1 MKTPKRYPATMSVYA
16 TQQNLKNDRARW
28 KRKNKIAQLK
38 RTIARLKSE
47 TVMTSLPYLDTEE
60 KLRAFTKKHWGIDI
74 EPALVS
80 AHAAGDSVLIF
91 PSAVYRNMY
100 AQANCE
106 FASMGQITYEQQALV
121 HPCILPVLQKAYHHK
136 EQQEKAASR
145 ARMETFYND
154 CQERLD
160 REAGRR
166 ALEQEIERLRQ
177 RDAKRR
183 KNPSKSLLSRIISLI
198 TK

>member
-1 MKTPKRYPATMSVYA
+1 MRTPAGSAKTKSHSSNAPSRG
-16 TQQNLKNDRARW
+16 LK
-28 KRKNKIAQLK
+28 
-38 RTIARLKSE
+38 KSE
-47 TVMTSLPYLDTEE
+47 TVMTSLPSLDTEE
-60 KLRAFTKKHWGIDI
+60 KLRAFTKQHWGIDI

-91 PSAVYRNMY
+91 PSSAYRCLY
-100 AQANCE
+100 AQVNCA

-121 HPCILPVLQKAYHHK
+121 HPCVLPVLQKAYHHK

-154 CQERLD
+154 CQKRLD
-160 REAGRR
+160 REAERR
-166 ALEQEIERLRQ
+166 ALALENEIERLRQ
-177 RDAKRR
+177 GSEEKR
-183 KNPSKSLLSRIISLI
+183 KDPSKSLLSRIISLI